1 MSKNGILGLVNSAS
15 QDVVVN
21 GLVDLGA
28 SYRHFGGKNC
38 TGINTFSYNSNSITL
53 NHKGMYKI
61 TVVAVV
67 SAPAVGDV
75 TLQLEENSTIL
86 PGAIATETISTATTE
101 TRTMTID
108 YFVLVNNDLIL
119 NYPTTT
125 SKTITVRNIGVASTI
140 ENIVV
145 NVVKEV

>member
-21 GLVDLGA
+21 GLVDLGT
-28 SYRHFGGKNC
+28 SYRHFGSKNC
-38 TGINTFSYNSNSITL
+38 NGINTFSYNSNSITL
-53 NHKGMYKI
+53 NHKGMYKV